1 MFKLIKLSYPSWE
14 EQKSS
19 IEEVFSLLDSC
30 VCSSCKI
37 NTYEE
42 MEKSFIKSGYTGYTK
57 EDIEVELECCCVSE
71 DYDSMSV
78 EDKVSELLSTA
89 CGCEF
94 MLEEE

>member
-1 MFKLIKLSYPSWE
+1 MYKLIKLSSPSWE
-14 EQKSS
+14 EQKGS

-42 MEKSFIKSGYTGYTK
+42 MEKSFINSGYTDYTK
-57 EDIEVELECCCVSE
+57 EDIEVELEYCCVNE

-78 EDKVSELLSTA
+78 RDKVGELLSTA

-94 MLEEE
+94 MLEKG